1 MLKPQKERS
10 PQEGRLRF
18 YLHSVDR
25 RSVQDNHPV
34 LLSLDAALRS
44 FRSAYADQPN
54 EQTRYQVVRMESLI
68 QQWAPQRGLAS

>member
-1 MLKPQKERS
+1 MKKPQKGRS
-10 PQEGRLRF
+10 PQKGRLRF
-18 YLHSVDR
+18 YLHSADR

>member
-1 MLKPQKERS
+1 MPAQGPVPLKD
-10 PQEGRLRF
+10 RLRF
-18 YLHSVDR
+18 YSQAVDR

-44 FRSAYADQPN
+44 FRSAYEDQPN

-68 QQWAPQRGLAS
+68 QQWAPQRGLAN

>member
-1 MLKPQKERS
+1 
-10 PQEGRLRF
+10 RLRF

-25 RSVQDNHPV
+25 RSMQDNHPV

-68 QQWAPQRGLAS
+68 QQWAPQRGLAN

>member
-1 MLKPQKERS
+1 LPQK
-10 PQEGRLRF
+10 GRLRF
-18 YLHSVDR
+18 YLHSIDCR
-25 RSVQDNHPV
+25 YVQDNHPV
-34 LLSLDAALRS
+34 LLSLDAALQG

>member
-1 MLKPQKERS
+1 MGRS
-10 PQEGRLRF
+10 PQKGRLRF
-18 YLHSVDR
+18 YSQAVDR

-34 LLSLDAALRS
+34 MLSLDAALS
-44 FRSAYADQPN
+44 AFRSAYADQPN

>member
-1 MLKPQKERS
+1 MKKPQKGRS
-10 PQEGRLRF
+10 AQKGRLRF

-25 RSVQDNHPV
+25 LTVQDNHPV

>member
-1 MLKPQKERS
+1 
-10 PQEGRLRF
+10 
-18 YLHSVDR
+18 
-25 RSVQDNHPV
+25 VQDNHPV